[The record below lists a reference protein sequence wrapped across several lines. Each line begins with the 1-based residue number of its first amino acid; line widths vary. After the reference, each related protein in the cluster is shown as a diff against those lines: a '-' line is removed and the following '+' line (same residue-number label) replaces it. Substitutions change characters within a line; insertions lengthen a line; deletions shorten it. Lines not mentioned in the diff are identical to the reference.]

1 MDAMKPLPAML
12 AAQDWTS
19 AERLLRRLSKSKSAP
34 PEVFYN
40 LAKVLEASDKNSQ
53 IVTWLKRAVAANPQY
68 ASAWFELGRHQ
79 LEGGALEGA
88 FHAFEKAHLC
98 NPSDSGSK
106 RNLGRVALRLG
117 YWDLAAH
124 CFSGQQDSEA
134 QLARYR
140 IAAETGMETVDL
152 RDALL
157 AETNMRPSVLKTLTR
172 TAKGSFPLSVKP

>member
-12 AAQDWTS
+12 AAQDWTG
-19 AERLLRRLSKSKSAP
+19 AERLLRRLSKSKAAP

-40 LAKVLEASDKNSQ
+40 LAKVLEASGKNGQ

-68 ASAWFELGRHQ
+68 ASAWFELGRHR
-79 LEGGALEGA
+79 LEAGALQSA
-88 FHAFEKAHLC
+88 FQAFEKAHLC
-98 NPSDSGSK
+98 NPSDPDSK

-117 YWDLAAH
+117 AWSLAAH
-124 CFSGQQDSEA
+124 CFNDEQDREA

-140 IAAETGMETVDL
+140 IAAETGMETVAL
-152 RDALL
+152 RDAILSDGK
-157 AETNMRPSVLKTLTR
+157 NRISVLKTLTR